1 MRCALHGRA
10 KDRRKKVGYL
20 RGEGR
25 TVLRDSMQESDIED
39 GAVPSLDVCLASP
52 LFHPEYSG
60 GAARFRGYAPG
71 LRVRGIRMQVLAA
84 SLGTWKAYRT
94 FTRTSGTAGEGPQAE
109 SEPSVLR
116 VPLPERKGPWQATSI
131 GRNMAMLRSKWI
143 FESAVLARCRD
154 PFTRPDLVIW
164 RYPLALTSIRA
175 LRSLRRMGI
184 PMMRVVTMYGGPG
197 GSGWRTRVKELLFPV
212 PFGYLDCVV
221 VSSDVML
228 ENLRELG
235 VKTRIEVISHGVDLT
250 RFFPHPGGAAHAP
263 VRRRLQLAPKDEI
276 VLFVGPISR
285 RKGVDILAS
294 AWQRVAVARPRAH
307 LVLVG
312 PEPSGTAH
320 GDAEPFSRT
329 VKEAL
334 QRGPGS
340 DRVRFTGPV
349 SDVEEYMR
357 AADLFVF
364 PSRREGMPNVVLE
377 AFASAVP
384 CILGPFRGLS
394 GDFGLPGQHFVLVEH
409 DQKRLASEICEL
421 LDFPARRRDLGRA
434 AHRWAKDHLDLEQSL
449 DRLAGVCRELAAV
462 GGTCHDARFP
472 ARSATGGT

>member
-1 MRCALHGRA
+1 
-10 KDRRKKVGYL
+10 
-20 RGEGR
+20 
-25 TVLRDSMQESDIED
+25 VLRDSVHERDTED
-39 GAVPSLDVCLASP
+39 GAVPALDVCLASP

-60 GAARFRGYAPG
+60 GAARFRRYAPG

-94 FTRTSGTAGEGPQAE
+94 FTRGTGTAGEGPQAE
-109 SEPSVLR
+109 IDSSVLR
-116 VPLPERKGPWQATSI
+116 VPLPKRGGPWQATSI
-131 GRNMAMLRSKWI
+131 GRNTAMLRNKWD
-143 FESAVLARCRD
+143 FESAVLARCKN
-154 PFTRPDLVIW
+154 PATRPDLVIW

-175 LRSLRRMGI
+175 LWSLRRMGI

-197 GSGWRTRVKELLFPV
+197 GRGWRKRVKELSFPV
-212 PFGYLDCVV
+212 PFAYLDCVV

-228 ENLRELG
+228 ENLRDLG

-250 RFFPHPGGAAHAP
+250 RFSPHPGGAAHAP
-263 VRRRLQLAPKDEI
+263 IRRRLQLAPKDEV

-294 AWQRVAVARPRAH
+294 AWQRVAAARPRAH

-312 PEPSGTAH
+312 PVPSGTAH
-320 GDAEPFSRT
+320 GDAEPFSLTIR
-329 VKEAL
+329 EAL
-334 QRGPGS
+334 QQGPGS

-394 GDFGLPGQHFVLVEH
+394 GDLGLPDHHFVLVEH

-421 LDFPARRRDLGRA
+421 LDAPARRRELGQA
-434 AHRWAKDHLDLEQSL
+434 AHRWAKDHLDVEQSL
-449 DRLAGVCRELAAV
+449 DRLTALCRELAAV
-462 GGTCHDARFP
+462 AGTWHDGRFP

>member
-1 MRCALHGRA
+1 M
-10 KDRRKKVGYL
+10 
-20 RGEGR
+20 
-25 TVLRDSMQESDIED
+25 LRDSMQERDIED

-60 GAARFRGYAPG
+60 GAARFRRYAPG
-71 LRVRGIRMQVLAA
+71 LRVRGIRMRVLAA
-84 SLGTWKAYRT
+84 SLGTWKPYRT
-94 FTRTSGTAGEGPQAE
+94 FTRGTGTAGEGRQAE
-109 SEPSVLR
+109 SDPSVLR
-116 VPLPERKGPWQATSI
+116 VPLPEREGSWQATSI
-131 GRNMAMLRSKWI
+131 GRNTAMLRNKWI
-143 FESAVLARCRD
+143 FESAVLGRCKD
-154 PFTRPDLVIW
+154 PSTRPDLIIW

-212 PFGYLDCVV
+212 PFAYLDCVV

-263 VRRRLQLAPKDEI
+263 VRRRLQLAPKDEV

-285 RKGVDILAS
+285 RKGLDILAS

-320 GDAEPFSRT
+320 GDAEPFSLT
-329 VKEAL
+329 VREAL

-394 GDFGLPGQHFVLVEH
+394 GDFGLPDQHFVLVEH
-409 DQKRLASEICEL
+409 DQNSLASEICEL
-421 LDFPARRRDLGRA
+421 LDAPARRRELGQA

-449 DRLAGVCRELAAV
+449 DRLAAVCRELAAV

-472 ARSATGGT
+472 ARSATGAK